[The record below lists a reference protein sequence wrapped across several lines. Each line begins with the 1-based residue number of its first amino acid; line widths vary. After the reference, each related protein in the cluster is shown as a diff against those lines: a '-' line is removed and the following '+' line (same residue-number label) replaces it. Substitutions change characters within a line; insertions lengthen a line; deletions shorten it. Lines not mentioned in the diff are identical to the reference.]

1 MVSFNLVKIAALL
14 CTGSVV
20 AEDDLA
26 ALAKKIRINK
36 KKLKKNAKTFTL
48 MNEHMS
54 NMTTAMDKMVASYDE
69 RIDALS
75 SLLGYTATSC
85 CDSSVP
91 SSIPSFL
98 PSASPTKTLSYVPTA
113 APSKSS
119 QPTATCAAT
128 DIGAISGVSTKILAV
143 AIHGNYMLVGN
154 ENAKEVELFM
164 REDESSSWS
173 TVKKYKSSVPLNY
186 SSKFGKA
193 IALDDQHIVVT
204 SEGYYS
210 SDTGRLFIYD
220 RATDTETIIENPG
233 PGGGSDLF
241 GCSVALFGNI
251 IVVGAQYDDTLDD
264 NSGIVYIFKKNSGV
278 WENVQAITAPTGSD
292 SDYFSYFGGSVAT
305 DGDLIVVGATGAGEG
320 GAAYVYHYDNNKF
333 EHIVTIEPEY
343 ITYGNFFGISVAT
356 SGGVITVGA
365 PYYDQDI
372 SYRAGA
378 VFVYLY
384 NSNQGSIELLD
395 SMKSSG
401 YNTGKGYSVAMEGN
415 RIAVSSPGNYIEVY
429 MYSTTKTLTLIGTMT
444 SSATD
449 FGRVM
454 AISGNTVVSVGGASY
469 SGQTLYQQIICGG
482 S

>member
-36 KKLKKNAKTFTL
+36 KKLKKNVKTITL

-54 NMTTAMDKMVASYDE
+54 NMTTAMDEMVASYDE

-128 DIGAISGVSTKILAV
+128 DIGAISGVSTKISTV

-154 ENAKEVELFM
+154 EAADKVELFM
-164 REDESSSWS
+164 REDESSSWL
-173 TVKKYKSSVPLNY
+173 TVKSYEPSEPLYY
-186 SSKFGKA
+186 SSKFGDA

-204 SEGYYS
+204 SEGYYA

-233 PGGGSDLF
+233 PGGGNDLF

-278 WENVQAITAPTGSD
+278 WENVQAITAPTGSR
-292 SDYFSYFGGSVAT
+292 SDYFGGSVAT

-365 PYYDQDI
+365 PYYDQDL

-378 VFVYLY
+378 VYFYLY

-395 SMKSSG
+395 SMKSPG
-401 YNTGKGYSVAMEGN
+401 YNTATGYRVAMEGN

-444 SSATD
+444 SSASD
-449 FGRVM
+449 FGKVM
-454 AISGNTVVSVGGASY
+454 AISGNTVVSKGGSY
-469 SGQTLYQQIICGG
+469 YSSQTLYQQIICGG